1 MPQMLLER
9 PPGPKP
15 PKRIEGVIPVSG
27 AQFQMQR
34 WITVAMTVG
43 PLLGVAWAVRLAWG
57 HWLGGAQLG
66 IALGMYAFTGLGIS
80 VGFHRYFT
88 HRAFTASKPFRV
100 LLAVAG
106 SMAVEG
112 SLIAWCATHRRHH
125 AYSDQPGDPHS
136 PNVDEWSLRGLW
148 HAHTGWLF
156 DAEKTDVQR
165 WAPDLVKDPMLR
177 AVDRRFGLFTLATF
191 ALPLI
196 LGFAITGSWHGAWTS
211 FVWGSLVRIFVLHH
225 ATWSINSICHYFGRR
240 PYTSKDQS
248 ANNFALGFITFGEAW
263 HNNHHAFP
271 SSAWLGLEWWQLDP
285 GKWCIKFFRMIGWA
299 RDVKIPTAE
308 QRAARRVS

>member
-1 MPQMLLER
+1 MSQILLER
-9 PPGPKP
+9 PPEPRE

-27 AQFQMQR
+27 AQFRWQR
-34 WITVAMTVG
+34 RITVLMTAG
-43 PLLGVAWAVRLAWG
+43 PLLGVAWAFWLSWG
-57 HWLGGAQLG
+57 RWMGGAQLG
-66 IALGMYAFTGLGIS
+66 IAAFMYTFTGLGIS

-88 HRAFTASKPFRV
+88 HKAFTASRPARI

-156 DAEKTDVQR
+156 DAEKTDQER
-165 WAPDLVKDPMLR
+165 WAPDLLKDPMLR
-177 AVDRRFGLFTLATF
+177 AVDRHFGTFTIASF

-196 LGFAITGSWHGAWTS
+196 LGFAFTGTWHGAWTS
-211 FVWGSLVRIFVLHH
+211 FVWGSLARVFLLHH
-225 ATWSINSICHYFGRR
+225 ITWSINSICHFFGTK
-240 PYTSKDQS
+240 PYKAKDES
-248 ANNFALGFITFGEAW
+248 TNNKYLGWISFGEAW

-271 SSAWLGLEWWQLDP
+271 SSAYLGLRWYQPDL
-285 GKWCIKFFRMIGWA
+285 GKYLIVAFRWIGWV
-299 RDVKIPTAE
+299 RDVKIPTLE
-308 QRAARRVS
+308 QRVAKLRT